1 MFSKPT
7 KTKKIEQTGKNLET
21 CFFEQKSMEI
31 DIFNDEEEK
40 EIKERVEKRVKMQ
53 EIAEKK
59 TLLKRGKKAEQKK
72 EDDKEMW
79 ERLRKINKKFK
90 DIKEAKKSHKKGL

>member
-1 MFSKPT
+1 
-7 KTKKIEQTGKNLET
+7 
-21 CFFEQKSMEI
+21 
-31 DIFNDEEEK
+31 
-40 EIKERVEKRVKMQ
+40 MQ

-90 DIKEAKKSHKKGL
+90 DIKEAKKKP